1 MVVDERNNVCEI
13 EDINVLYAINA
24 KKRPAANSRPGLLY
38 PNTDHSIS
46 ISQLL
51 DIVKGIYPDA
61 LSLSVIN
68 HYSMQRPNS
77 SLVGLKFSLQST
89 SEIDYPSL
97 LKENTD
103 LKKQNEALA
112 AEMKLTG
119 GHKVSRGAVEKLA
132 CKILREYK

>member
-1 MVVDERNNVCEI
+1 M
-13 EDINVLYAINA
+13 
-24 KKRPAANSRPGLLY
+24 Y
-38 PNTDHSIS
+38 PNTGHSIS

-51 DIVKGIYPDA
+51 DIVKDIYPDA

-89 SEIDYPSL
+89 SEIDYPAL

-112 AEMKLTG
+112 AEMKLTE

-132 CKILREYK
+132 GKILREYKSGYDKTVLADNLEKVFNYIADENADVASILFVT